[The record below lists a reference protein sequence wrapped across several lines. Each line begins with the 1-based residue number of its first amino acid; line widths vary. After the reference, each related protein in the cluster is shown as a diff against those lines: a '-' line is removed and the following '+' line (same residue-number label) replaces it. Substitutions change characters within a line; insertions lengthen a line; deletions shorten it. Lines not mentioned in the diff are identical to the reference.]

1 MRSTFSLLRGVV
13 VTYLVVPLIGFA
25 QSQAPSAPERTPFAT
40 QHRPPPGNT
49 SVHDVVLK
57 VWEEHVTWMRHYMIS
72 AVANLPDKQFVAE
85 RLMRN
90 QEDIG
95 RTLHP
100 YYGVAAGDKFTTLLK
115 EHIRVAIDL
124 VDAAKT
130 EDDARQKAAFSRWN
144 TNAGDLA
151 AFLHELNP
159 NYWPVEELRS
169 LIGEHLQLVS
179 DVIGFRVHGH
189 WTDDIAAHDKV
200 HRQILILTDTFSAG
214 ITSQFPEK
222 TAERRHD

>member
-1 MRSTFSLLRGVV
+1 MIATRLGQCLLLLTFVAA
-13 VTYLVVPLIGFA
+13 PLAFA
-25 QSQAPSAPERTPFAT
+25 QSERAATPERTPFAT
-40 QHRPPPGNT
+40 QHRAPPRGA
-49 SVHDVVLK
+49 SVHDVMLK

-72 AVANLPDKQFVAE
+72 AVANLPDKEFVAG

-100 YYGVAAGDKFTTLLK
+100 YYGVAAGDKFTALLK
-115 EHIRVAIDL
+115 EHIRITIDL
-124 VDAAKT
+124 IDAAKT
-130 EDDARQKAAFSRWN
+130 GDDARQKAASSHWN
-144 TNAGDLA
+144 TNADDIA

-159 NYWPVEELRS
+159 KYWPVEELRS

-179 DVIGFRVHGH
+179 DVIGFRVHAL

-200 HRQILILTDTFSAG
+200 HRQILILTDALSAG

-222 TAERRHD
+222 TTERRQD